1 MARVVVV
8 GGGLGGTATAA
19 RLAKLGHA
27 VTLVEKADRL
37 GGAVGF
43 LEQDGF
49 RWDTGPTA
57 TMLPAVVRDLFR
69 KSGRPLERELELVP
83 VQPARE
89 HRFEDGTTL
98 AMPTGSRSVQL
109 EAVDAAL
116 GAGAGRQWVD
126 HVHAFADTWDVLRRS
141 YLERP
146 WSPEHVDRATLA
158 LLHTRTTLQ
167 KVVARTLKDP
177 RLRQVALAPAVL
189 DGHDPRN
196 VPGWLGMLAYVEQN
210 FGVWTVPGGLGAL
223 GAAMTKRLGERR
235 VEVLTGTCGLDIV
248 VRDGRAV
255 AVETDR
261 GNLDADVVV
270 CAVDPRTLPALARF
284 VSRTMPAIPPTVV
297 HVGLRGPVPELPH
310 EVVLHGDKVTM
321 AVRTHGTA
329 PEGGAAWTVLGR
341 GRIEEDLL
349 TGLARRG
356 LDVRDQV
363 VSRVDRSPRDI
374 VVEYSGS
381 PYGVLWQGRGTL
393 THRLGTRT
401 PVPGVFCAGAHVAA
415 STGLPFVG
423 LTAAVVAEQV
433 GAAAK
438 P

>member
-8 GGGLGGTATAA
+8 GGGLGGTASAA
-19 RLAKLGHA
+19 RLAKLGHT
-27 VTLVEKADRL
+27 VTLVERSDRL

-69 KSGRPLERELELVP
+69 KSGRPLERELDLVP
-83 VQPARE
+83 VEPARE

-109 EAVDAAL
+109 DAVDAAL
-116 GAGAGRQWVD
+116 GPGLGRQWVD
-126 HVHAFADTWDVLRRS
+126 HVHGFADTWDVLRRS
-141 YLERP
+141 FLERP
-146 WSPEHVDRATLA
+146 WSPDHVDKATRSLIHTRATLDKA
-158 LLHTRTTLQ
+158 
-167 KVVARTLKDP
+167 VARTLKDP
-177 RLRQVALAPAVL
+177 RLRQVALTPAVL

-196 VPGWLGMLAYVEQN
+196 VPAWLGMLAYVEQN
-210 FGVWTVPGGLGAL
+210 FGLWTVPGGLGAL

-235 VEVLTGTCGLDIV
+235 VEVRTGTIATDV
-248 VRDGRAV
+248 VLRDGRAV
-255 AVETDR
+255 AVATDQ
-261 GNLDADVVV
+261 GEVDADVVV
-270 CAVDPRTLPALARF
+270 CAVDPRTLPALAGF
-284 VSRTMPAIPPTVV
+284 VARTMPAIPPRVV
-297 HVGLRGPVPELPH
+297 HVGLDGEVPDLPH
-310 EVVLHGDKVTM
+310 EVVLHGDKVTTV
-321 AVRTHGTA
+321 VRTHGTA
-329 PEGGAAWTVLGR
+329 PDGGAAWTVLGR

-356 LDVRDQV
+356 LDVRDRV
-363 VSRVDRSPRDI
+363 VARVDRSPRDI
-374 VVEYSGS
+374 VVEFGGS

-415 STGLPFVG
+415 TTGLPFVG

-433 GAAAK
+433 GPAER
-438 P
+438 